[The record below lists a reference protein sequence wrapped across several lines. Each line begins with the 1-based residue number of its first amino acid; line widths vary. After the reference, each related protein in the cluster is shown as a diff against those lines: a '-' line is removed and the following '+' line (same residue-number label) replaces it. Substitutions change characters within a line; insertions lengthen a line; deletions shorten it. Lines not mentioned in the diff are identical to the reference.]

1 MKLSELATE
10 EIGMV
15 ADELYVIQMHIKR
28 DINTNYREMSE
39 SKIRVL
45 KALRTILKKEAF
57 SVREKAIK
65 KRNERDG
72 ENNEN

>member
-1 MKLSELATE
+1 MKLSELTTE

>member
-1 MKLSELATE
+1 MKLSELTTE

-15 ADELYVIQMHIKR
+15 ADDLYVIQMHIKR

-45 KALRTILKKEAF
+45 KAIRTILKKEAF

>member
-1 MKLSELATE
+1 MKLSELNTE

-15 ADELYVIQMHIKR
+15 ADELYIIQMCIKR
-28 DINTNYREMSE
+28 DINTNYREMAE

>member
-1 MKLSELATE
+1 MKLSELSTLE
-10 EIGMV
+10 VEIV
-15 ADELYVIQMHIKR
+15 ADELDKIQMYIKR
-28 DINTNYREMSE
+28 DINNNYRDMSE
-39 SKIRVL
+39 SKIRAL

>member
-45 KALRTILKKEAF
+45 KAIRTILKKEAF